1 MLAELDAV
9 PSVTVHVCCMRLLVT
24 SHTSAELLQA
34 HFHDFEG
41 HFRVVLPPPCG
52 TIVIRADTT
61 TQDGSMGVVARM
73 LEPEKLAE
81 EAMEERVARL
91 EIHVEHIRTDVADI
105 KVDIRRLDAKI
116 DGVEQRLSAKID
128 GVEQRLS
135 AKIDGVDQRLSAK
148 IDSLDVKLCGKMDS
162 GDSKLDGKIDGL
174 EQRMLAKF
182 DVVMQA
188 LTDLKVGRAF
198 DRVWFLLMSAA
209 LLGIMG
215 RAFKWI

>member
-1 MLAELDAV
+1 
-9 PSVTVHVCCMRLLVT
+9 
-24 SHTSAELLQA
+24 
-34 HFHDFEG
+34 
-41 HFRVVLPPPCG
+41 
-52 TIVIRADTT
+52 
-61 TQDGSMGVVARM
+61 MGVVARM

-105 KVDIRRLDAKI
+105 KVDIRRLD
-116 DGVEQRLSAKID
+116 AKID